1 MDRTLTPTNAVSR
14 ALTEEADGG
23 GAGPP
28 HATRSEQSPSTMR
41 TEWGVNV
48 AGTTISLRLDE
59 TGGGMFRRMKRS
71 WAHGLLLK
79 VEPGGTRR
87 WVQQIA
93 TRAANCSGG
102 IDGPSCSAD
111 RGFCGRSPVRERLQ
125 ETHPHHG
132 ELETTKAGNRQHAGR
147 DARRRLDAHAGREA
161 QHAEQR
167 YHDRQHDFREREIP
181 GEKHRHACEVQP
193 DQNHDEQPPSEN
205 RQRAVRSPATP
216 RPHDGECDDYWHD
229 LDDVTNE
236 GSAFEPYDQQRGGEA
251 TEAEHHCPLSV
262 PHLSV
267 PLCVRWQAGP
277 GRHWLSRSRSALR
290 VHSVAW
296 LPGAP
301 VARPEQGTLTHVVRK
316 AAAVRRTD
324 VEQGADAEL
333 PPPRDTLDSFDTAMP
348 IPAGQPAPNLSV
360 STWVQG
366 AATNLDQQRGNV
378 VLIEVFQVNCPGCF
392 FTAIPE
398 AIKVHDHF
406 DGQPVTV
413 LGIATAFEDWDK
425 NTLDNLQRLA
435 ESGEVI
441 GETRRMLDRAGMLD
455 DGKLR
460 YRIPFPLAMDE
471 LDPVTGG
478 PTREQA
484 LAAIRPQVSGFD
496 TLPEAHKSQL
506 IDRVTTYL
514 KSREYAPTTFDRYA
528 LQGTP
533 STIIVDKRGT
543 LRGITFGQTGDLAP
557 TIQALLDE

>member
-1 MDRTLTPTNAVSR
+1 M
-14 ALTEEADGG
+14 
-23 GAGPP
+23 
-28 HATRSEQSPSTMR
+28 
-41 TEWGVNV
+41 
-48 AGTTISLRLDE
+48 
-59 TGGGMFRRMKRS
+59 
-71 WAHGLLLK
+71 
-79 VEPGGTRR
+79 
-87 WVQQIA
+87 
-93 TRAANCSGG
+93 
-102 IDGPSCSAD
+102 
-111 RGFCGRSPVRERLQ
+111 
-125 ETHPHHG
+125 
-132 ELETTKAGNRQHAGR
+132 
-147 DARRRLDAHAGREA
+147 
-161 QHAEQR
+161 
-167 YHDRQHDFREREIP
+167 
-181 GEKHRHACEVQP
+181 
-193 DQNHDEQPPSEN
+193 
-205 RQRAVRSPATP
+205 
-216 RPHDGECDDYWHD
+216 
-229 LDDVTNE
+229 
-236 GSAFEPYDQQRGGEA
+236 
-251 TEAEHHCPLSV
+251 
-262 PHLSV
+262 
-267 PLCVRWQAGP
+267 
-277 GRHWLSRSRSALR
+277 
-290 VHSVAW
+290 
-296 LPGAP
+296 
-301 VARPEQGTLTHVVRK
+301 VRK

-514 KSREYAPTTFDRYA
+514 KSREYTPTTFDRYA